1 MATPPQYIIDAA
13 RDGLRHYAM
22 GHGGAGITDGTL
34 REARSMAKGIVSD
47 DKIMRANAWQAR
59 HAVDLDAPQN
69 SNPDDKDYPGAGAVA
84 HMLWGFDPLDPQPA
98 RDWFRE
104 QLILINKKNKMSSK
118 PYKLSITQLGK
129 IYPDQALI
137 MGVSV
142 ITEGDALGHGVM
154 IDSISLAG
162 IQEHASMKPSGVKVM
177 LDHEDGIENTIG
189 RMMNFVIEGTQLRAD
204 LQLLKAHAETP
215 LIIEMAQTM
224 PELFGMSISF
234 AGTVEEI
241 AGVYYVRCQELY
253 SVDIVDMP
261 AANPAGLF
269 SAIVDST
276 QNVMELQAIT
286 IELSAEKELRAA
298 AQEQAK
304 KNYGELQN
312 QLVHNATLSSE
323 RDGLI
328 TQLSALL
335 ETNEKLTTEL
345 AAAQTNITERIN
357 AEAVRVLASAGC
369 APVAI
374 GTNTSGVITSM
385 TRSEFSALTAYRKSE
400 FSKAG
405 GRITD

>member
-1 MATPPQYIIDAA
+1 MATPPKYISDAA
-13 RDGLRHYAM
+13 TLGLEYYRA
-22 GHGGAGITDGTL
+22 GKGGAGLTDQTL
-34 REARSMAKGIVSD
+34 ADARLMAKGTITD
-47 DKIMRANAWQAR
+47 AKILRANAWQAR
-59 HAVDLDAPQN
+59 HAVDLEPEQN
-69 SNPDDKDYPGAGAVA
+69 SNADDPDYPGAGAVA
-84 HMLWGFDPLDPQPA
+84 HLLWGINPLDPQPA
-98 RDWFRE
+98 RDWFLSQTIR
-104 QLILINKKNKMSSK
+104 INKEKKMSAK

-154 IDSISLAG
+154 IDSISLTG

-304 KNYGELQN
+304 KNYGDLQN
-312 QLVHNATLSSE
+312 QLVNNATLSSE

-345 AAAQTNITERIN
+345 AAAQANISEKIN
-357 AEAVRVLASAGC
+357 AEAVRVLASSGHAPIALG
-369 APVAI
+369 ATPVAAA
-374 GTNTSGVITSM
+374 TMSRAEFSAM
-385 TRSEFSALTAYRKSE
+385 PAHRRSEFVKS
-400 FSKAG
+400 G
-405 GRITD
+405 GKLND